1 MLALYITL
9 CTINKPLLFLG
20 YCSTETCN
28 TSCTKTNEIFSSFDD
43 LVEDF
48 MTSSNDIGI
57 SFTLDSHVPFTSTA
71 LSDLLIP
78 ITPTLL
84 FPHSSDIAQS
94 MLPSDVISFTSF
106 VDTVSSSYIVLSTTT
121 NDAINILTSSS
132 IYPLSFDPSTHSMI
146 EGTIL
151 SSDHFSSSSQSITTI
166 DSTST
171 SIISSSI
178 GLLVSSRV
186 TEETSTFSLLLSAT
200 SSLPSSSSVLVG
212 PSSSPLL
219 VGPSSSDYFSSSSQ
233 SITTIEPASASI
245 ISSSIGL
252 LVSSRATE
260 ETSTFSLLLSATS
273 SLPSSS
279 PLLIGPSSSPL
290 LVGPSSSDYFSSS
303 SQNITTIESTST
315 SIISSSIGLL
325 VSSRVTEETSTFSLL
340 LSATSSLPSSSPLLV
355 GPSSFETMLISS
367 QSILPSPSQV
377 HVSSHSGS
385 SVLLTTLSPLLS
397 PLSSRTVLPSY
408 FTIHS
413 IVPSTSNVVFTLSSI
428 NTYHTT
434 IVTILPSVTPIT
446 IVPVL
451 DPIELINATA
461 VLISWSSVPDAIGYI
476 IFVQEQKIIQKRE
489 TSMMIRIEV
498 IKLHVCMYTCQML

>member
-106 VDTVSSSYIVLSTTT
+106 ADTVSSSYIVLSTTN

-132 IYPLSFDPSTHSMI
+132 IYPLSFDPSTHSNI

-151 SSDHFSSSSQSITTI
+151 SSDHFSSSSQSIATI

-200 SSLPSSSSVLVG
+200 SSLPSSSSLSVG

-219 VGPSSSDYFSSSSQ
+219 VGPSSSDYF
-233 SITTIEPASASI
+233 P
-245 ISSSIGL
+245 
-252 LVSSRATE
+252 
-260 ETSTFSLLLSATS
+260 
-273 SLPSSS
+273 
-279 PLLIGPSSSPL
+279 
-290 LVGPSSSDYFSSS
+290 SS

-340 LSATSSLPSSSPLLV
+340 LSAASLLPSSSPLLV
-355 GPSSFETMLISS
+355 GPSSFEIMLISS

-385 SVLLTTLSPLLS
+385 SVLLTTVSPLLS

>member
-106 VDTVSSSYIVLSTTT
+106 ADTVSSSYIVLSTTN

-132 IYPLSFDPSTHSMI
+132 IYPLSFDPSTHSNI
-146 EGTIL
+146 ESTIL
-151 SSDHFSSSSQSITTI
+151 SSDHFSSSSQSIATI

-200 SSLPSSSSVLVG
+200 SSLPSSSSLLVG
-212 PSSSPLL
+212 PLSSPLL
-219 VGPSSSDYFSSSSQ
+219 VGPSSSDYF
-233 SITTIEPASASI
+233 P
-245 ISSSIGL
+245 
-252 LVSSRATE
+252 
-260 ETSTFSLLLSATS
+260 
-273 SLPSSS
+273 
-279 PLLIGPSSSPL
+279 
-290 LVGPSSSDYFSSS
+290 SS

-340 LSATSSLPSSSPLLV
+340 LSAASLLPSSSPLLV
-355 GPSSFETMLISS
+355 GPSSFEIMLISS

-385 SVLLTTLSPLLS
+385 SVLLTTVSPLLS

>member
-28 TSCTKTNEIFSSFDD
+28 ISCTKTNEIFSSFDD

-57 SFTLDSHVPFTSTA
+57 SFTLDSHVPFTSTV

-94 MLPSDVISFTSF
+94 ILPSDVISFTSF

-121 NDAINILTSSS
+121 NDAINNLTSSS

-200 SSLPSSSSVLVG
+200 SSLPSSSS
-212 PSSSPLL
+212 LL

-233 SITTIEPASASI
+233 SITTIESASTNI

-252 LVSSRATE
+252 LVSSRVTE

-279 PLLIGPSSSPL
+279 SLLVGPSSSPL
-290 LVGPSSSDYFSSS
+290 LVGPSSFDYFPSS

-315 SIISSSIGLL
+315 SIISLSIGLL
-325 VSSRVTEETSTFSLL
+325 VSSRVTEETSTLSLL

-385 SVLLTTLSPLLS
+385 SVSLTTVSPLLS